1 MKNFSYSLIGLFIIL
16 LTTKA
21 YAQVNPELDIIGNW
35 VVENSEGFV
44 NVPFPQEDLENL
56 IMMVEMGFI
65 TAEDFMIEMG
75 FPMPTTQEEWDD
87 IADNGLTIPIPL
99 EDEIDISGFAF
110 SSGNLMTLFAASE
123 GSISLFYEWSS
134 DSSVIINSA
143 TVEDF
148 PFQEFTI
155 ASVNSE
161 TLVMTTSLMI
171 DEDETIYFY
180 DIVFTCSSTDI
191 FIPGCNN
198 PVALNY
204 NTEANINNGSCL
216 YPYPCD
222 SNELLL
228 TLNDDASDGWEGSEL
243 IINGIS
249 YTFMDGEEKEF
260 CIENASCFSFAT
272 LEGEYMDEASWEI
285 SNENGDLIYQ
295 GGLPFSSVDIEDP
308 CLEIK
313 DILESPSRL
322 LKVFDLFGREQSSET
337 KGIILFYEYEN
348 GNVIKKINL

>member
-1 MKNFSYSLIGLFIIL
+1 MKNIYYLLTGLITIL
-16 LTTKA
+16 LTSAA
-21 YAQVNPELDIIGNW
+21 YAQDNPELDIIGNW

-44 NVPFPQEDLENL
+44 NVPFPQEDLEAL

-65 TAEDFMIEMG
+65 TAEDFMMEMG

-87 IADNGLTIPIPL
+87 IAENGLTIPIPL
-99 EDEIDISGFAF
+99 EDEIDISGFTF
-110 SSGNLMTLFAASE
+110 SENLMTLFVPSE

-143 TVEDF
+143 ILEDF

-155 ASVNSE
+155 ASVNTE
-161 TLVMTTSLMI
+161 TLVMTTSLII
-171 DEDETIYFY
+171 DEDGTIYFY

-204 NTEANINNGSCL
+204 NTEANINDGSCL

-249 YTFMDGEEKEF
+249 YTLTDGYETEI
-260 CIENASCFSFAT
+260 CIENPVCFTFAT

-285 SNENGDLIYQ
+285 SNENNDLIYQ
-295 GGLPFSSVDIEDP
+295 GGLPFSSDDILNP
-308 CLEIK
+308 CLEIE
-313 DILESPSRL
+313 IPSKSQSTL
-322 LKVFDLFGREQSSET
+322 LKVVDILGREQSSQK
-337 KGIILFYEYEN
+337 KGMILFYLYEN
-348 GNVIKKINL
+348 GEVVKKITH

>member
-1 MKNFSYSLIGLFIIL
+1 MKNFYYSLIGLFIIL
-16 LTTKA
+16 LTTAA
-21 YAQVNPELDIIGNW
+21 YAQDNPELDIIGNW

-44 NVPFPQEDLENL
+44 NAPFPQEDLEAL

-65 TAEDFMIEMG
+65 TAEDFMMEMG

-87 IADNGLTIPIPL
+87 IAENGLTIPIPL
-99 EDEIDISGFAF
+99 EDEIDISGFTF
-110 SSGNLMTLFAASE
+110 SENLMTLFASSE

-155 ASVNSE
+155 ASVNTE
-161 TLVMTTSLMI
+161 TLVMTTSLII
-171 DEDETIYFY
+171 DEDGTIYFY

-204 NTEANINNGSCL
+204 NTEANINDGSCL

-228 TLNDDASDGWEGSEL
+228 TLEDDASDGWEGSEL

-249 YTFMDGEEKEF
+249 YTLIDGEETEF
-260 CIENASCFSFAT
+260 CIDNATCFTFAT
-272 LEGEYMDEASWEI
+272 LEGEYMEEASWEI
-285 SNENGDLIYQ
+285 INENENLIYQ
-295 GGLPFSSVDIEDP
+295 GGLPFSSANIENP
-308 CLEIK
+308 CLDLK
-313 DILESPSRL
+313 DIQQSSSQLIR
-322 LKVFDLFGREQSSET
+322 VFDLLGKEQSFET
-337 KGIILFYEYEN
+337 KGMILFFEYEN
-348 GNVIKKINL
+348 GSVIKKINL